1 MNLTSRTSLLLFLA
15 HLDPRLYEPLKP
27 HVPMLSEG
35 ARRVM
40 AATVI
45 NDISSEVKDA
55 GISKELHRVGEHLF
69 NTGKE
74 TLEYDDDL
82 CYWPKSPIPPRPW
95 HDLLGLEEAGLNPQP
110 LPPHEQP
117 YYGALLVML
126 SATLSPGNMQESVR
140 NIGESLMKK
149 Y

>member
-1 MNLTSRTSLLLFLA
+1 
-15 HLDPRLYEPLKP
+15 
-27 HVPMLSEG
+27 
-35 ARRVM
+35 
-40 AATVI
+40 
-45 NDISSEVKDA
+45 
-55 GISKELHRVGEHLF
+55 
-69 NTGKE
+69 
-74 TLEYDDDL
+74 
-82 CYWPKSPIPPRPW
+82 
-95 HDLLGLEEAGLNPQP
+95 LEEAGLNPQP